1 MRPNRRA
8 WLPKQDCSEAATA
21 YFCEIR
27 ISIKREPSGE
37 DVRRLNFVR
46 FIKPQVAGGPG
57 AFFVCV
63 AATSYYLAKVPL
75 NGVSGARDYSGD
87 EHLQP

>member
-8 WLPKQDCSEAATA
+8 WLPKQDCSEAETA

-63 AATSYYLAKVPL
+63 AATLML
-75 NGVSGARDYSGD
+75 SG
-87 EHLQP
+87 